1 MSDFADSPRASAAAA
16 LECADVHKSF
26 GDGGERRAILS
37 GVNLKIMPGETL
49 AVAGSS
55 GAGKTTLLH
64 LLGGLDE
71 ADRGV
76 VAVGGRDWKSM
87 GAAAAAKTR
96 NKMLGFVFQF
106 HLLLP
111 ELSALENAAMP
122 LLIRGVGRGAA
133 LEEAADNLRR
143 LGLAAHAQKTPDKLS
158 GGERQRTAVARALAG
173 RPSCLLADEPTGSLD
188 RKNAEAVF
196 DLMLS
201 SAAELNAAVVVVSHD
216 ERLAARAARRVSL
229 VDGELKD

>member
-1 MSDFADSPRASAAAA
+1 MSDFSDSPRASSAAA

-87 GAAAAAKTR
+87 SAAAAAKAR

-133 LEEAADNLRR
+133 LEEAAENLRR